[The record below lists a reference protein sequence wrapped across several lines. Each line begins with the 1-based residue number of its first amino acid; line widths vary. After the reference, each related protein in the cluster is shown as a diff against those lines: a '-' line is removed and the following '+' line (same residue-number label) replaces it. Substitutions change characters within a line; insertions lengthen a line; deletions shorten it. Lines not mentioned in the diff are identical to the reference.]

1 MKSVI
6 KNAKSVDE
14 AVAAALAELNVTED
28 MVTVEV
34 LEEGKKGFL
43 GLAGRDASVRVTVNE
58 ESADADEGKE
68 AVLSAAPADTADGDS
83 PIEIAENFLKQI
95 LASME
100 LEADLSIQSGDD
112 NTVEIDITGD
122 DMGIL
127 IGRRGETLSALQ
139 YLTSLA
145 VNRRTEDYYRI
156 VLDTENY
163 KKRREETLKRLAKKL
178 AGNAVRYRRNVTLEA
193 MSPYE
198 RRVIHSELQ
207 NDPMVTTYS
216 TGEEPNRK
224 VVIVYKGGK

>member
-1 MKSVI
+1 MKSVV

-14 AVAAALAELNVTED
+14 AVQAALAELGVTENE
-28 MVTVEV
+28 VTIEV
-34 LEEGKKGFL
+34 LEEGKKGLL
-43 GLAGRDASVRVTVNE
+43 GIGGKDASVKVTVKEKE
-58 ESADADEGKE
+58 EEAPTFEVPQKAETADAPE
-68 AVLSAAPADTADGDS
+68 AL
-83 PIEIAENFLKQI
+83 AESFLRQI
-95 LASME
+95 LGAMN
-100 LEADLSIQSGDD
+100 LEAELDICKEEENGIA
-112 NTVEIDITGD
+112 IDISGD

-145 VNRRTEDYYRI
+145 VNRHTEDYYRI
-156 VLDTENY
+156 LLDTENY
-163 KKRREETLKRLAKKL
+163 KKRREEILKKLAKKL

-198 RRVIHSELQ
+198 RRVIHSVLQ

-224 VVIVYKGGK
+224 VVIVYKGAK

>member
-1 MKSVI
+1 MKSLI
-6 KNAKSVDE
+6 KNAKSIDE
-14 AVAAALAELNVTED
+14 AVALALEELGVTED

-43 GLAGRDASVRVTVNE
+43 GLNGKDASVRVTVNE
-58 ESADADEGKE
+58 TEAELTPENLAEDFLRHILDA
-68 AVLSAAPADTADGDS
+68 
-83 PIEIAENFLKQI
+83 
-95 LASME
+95 ME
-100 LEADLSIQSGDD
+100 LEAELTVASEEENTLSIDISG
-112 NTVEIDITGD
+112 E

-145 VNRRTEDYYRI
+145 VNRHTEDYYRV

-178 AGNAVRYRRNVTLEA
+178 AGNAVRYRRNVTMEA

-198 RRVIHSELQ
+198 RRIIHSELQ

-224 VVIVYKGGK
+224 VVIAYRGNK

>member
-6 KNAKSVDE
+6 KNAKSIDE
-14 AVAAALAELNVTED
+14 AVALALEELGVTED
-28 MVTVEV
+28 MVTIEV
-34 LEEGKKGFL
+34 LEEAKKGFL
-43 GLAGRDASVRVTVNE
+43 GLNGKDASVRVTVNE
-58 ESADADEGKE
+58 VTPE
-68 AVLSAAPADTADGDS
+68 AR
-83 PIEIAENFLKQI
+83 AEDFLCHI
-95 LASME
+95 LDSME
-100 LEADLSIQSGDD
+100 LAADVSVQSGEE
-112 NTVEIDITGD
+112 NTLEIDITGE

-145 VNRRTEDYYRI
+145 VNRHTDEYYRI

-163 KKRREETLKRLAKKL
+163 KKRREETLKKLAKKL

-198 RRVIHSELQ
+198 RRVIHSVLQ
-207 NDPMVTTYS
+207 NDPMVSTYS

-224 VVIVYKGGK
+224 VVIVYKGNKQA

>member
-1 MKSVI
+1 MKSLI
-6 KNAKSVDE
+6 KNAKSVEE
-14 AVAAALAELNVTED
+14 AIALALEELGATED
-28 MVTVEV
+28 MVTIEV

-43 GLAGRDASVRVTVNE
+43 GLN
-58 ESADADEGKE
+58 GKE
-68 AVLSAAPADTADGDS
+68 AQVLVTLNETEETPA
-83 PIEIAENFLKQI
+83 ERAEDFLHHI
-95 LASME
+95 LDSME
-100 LEADLSIQSGDD
+100 LSAELSVEEGDE
-112 NTVEIDITGD
+112 NTISIDITGD

-145 VNRRTEDYYRI
+145 VNRHTEEYYRI

-178 AGNAVRYRRNVTLEA
+178 AGNAVRYRRNVTMEA

-198 RRVIHSELQ
+198 RRIIHSELQ

-224 VVIVYKGGK
+224 VVIAYKGNR

>member
-1 MKSVI
+1 MKSLI

-14 AVAAALAELNVTED
+14 AIALALEELGATED

-43 GLAGRDASVRVTVNE
+43 GLN
-58 ESADADEGKE
+58 GKE
-68 AVLSAAPADTADGDS
+68 ASVLVTLNETEETP
-83 PIEIAENFLKQI
+83 EERAEDFLRHI
-95 LASME
+95 LDSME
-100 LEADLSIQSGDD
+100 LSADLSVETGDE
-112 NTVEIDITGD
+112 NTISIDITGD

-145 VNRRTEDYYRI
+145 VNRHTEEYYRI

-178 AGNAVRYRRNVTLEA
+178 AGNAVRYRRNVTMEA

-198 RRVIHSELQ
+198 RRIIHSELQ

-224 VVIVYKGGK
+224 VVIAYKGNR

>member
-6 KNAKSVDE
+6 KNAKNIDE

-28 MVTVEV
+28 MVTIEV

-43 GLAGRDASVRVTVNE
+43 GIGEKEASVRVTVNE
-58 ESADADEGKE
+58 KE
-68 AVLSAAPADTADGDS
+68 EAPIAAPAVSTADGES
-83 PIEIAENFLKQI
+83 PEGIAENFLRHI
-95 LASME
+95 LSTME
-100 LEADLSIQSGDD
+100 LEADLSLNTTED
-112 NTVEIDITGD
+112 NSIEIDISGD

-145 VNRRTEDYYRI
+145 VNRHTEDYYRI

-198 RRVIHSELQ
+198 RRIIHSVLQ
-207 NDPMVTTYS
+207 SDPMVSTYS

-224 VVIVYKGGK
+224 VVIVYKGNK

>member
-6 KNAKSVDE
+6 KNAKSIDE
-14 AVAAALAELNVTED
+14 AVALALEELGVTED
-28 MVTVEV
+28 MVTIEV
-34 LEEGKKGFL
+34 LEEAKKGFL
-43 GLAGRDASVRVTVNE
+43 GLNGKDASVRVTVNE
-58 ESADADEGKE
+58 VTPE
-68 AVLSAAPADTADGDS
+68 AR
-83 PIEIAENFLKQI
+83 AEDFLRHI
-95 LASME
+95 LDSME
-100 LEADLSIQSGDD
+100 LAADVSVQSGEE
-112 NTVEIDITGD
+112 NTLEIDITGE

-145 VNRRTEDYYRI
+145 VNRHTEEYYRI

-163 KKRREETLKRLAKKL
+163 KKRREETLKKLAKKL

-198 RRVIHSELQ
+198 RRVIHSVLQ
-207 NDPMVTTYS
+207 NDPMVSTYS

-224 VVIVYKGGK
+224 VVIVYKGNKQA

>member
-1 MKSVI
+1 MRSVI
-6 KNAKSVDE
+6 KNAKSIEE
-14 AVAAALAELNVTED
+14 AVAAALAELAVSED
-28 MVTVEV
+28 MVTIEV

-43 GLAGRDASVRVTVNE
+43 GLVGKEASVRVTVKE
-58 ESADADEGKE
+58 EEIE
-68 AVLSAAPADTADGDS
+68 EVPAPAEAIVDTDAS
-83 PIEIAENFLKQI
+83 APVEIAETFLRHI
-95 LASME
+95 LDSMG
-100 LEADLSIQSGDD
+100 LEADLSISPGEE

-145 VNRRTEDYYRI
+145 VNRRTEEYYRI

-163 KKRREETLKRLAKKL
+163 KKRREETLKRLAKRL
-178 AGNAVRYRRNVTLEA
+178 AGNAVRYRKNITLEA

-198 RRVIHSELQ
+198 RRIIHSELQ
-207 NDPMVTTYS
+207 DDPMVTTYS

-224 VVIVYKGGK
+224 VVIAYRGGR

>member
-1 MKSVI
+1 MKSLI
-6 KNAKSVDE
+6 KNAKSVEE
-14 AVAAALAELNVTED
+14 AIALALEELGATED

-43 GLAGRDASVRVTVNE
+43 GLN
-58 ESADADEGKE
+58 GKE
-68 AVLSAAPADTADGDS
+68 ASVLVALNEMEVTP
-83 PIEIAENFLKQI
+83 EERAEDFLRHI
-95 LASME
+95 LDSME
-100 LEADLSIQSGDD
+100 LPADLNVESGEE
-112 NTVEIDITGD
+112 NTISIDIAGD

-145 VNRRTEDYYRI
+145 VNRHTEEYYRI

-178 AGNAVRYRRNVTLEA
+178 AGNAVRYRRNVTMEA

-198 RRVIHSELQ
+198 RRIIHSELQ
-207 NDPMVTTYS
+207 NNPMVTTYS

-224 VVIVYKGGK
+224 VVIAYKGNR

>member
-6 KNAKSVDE
+6 KNAKSIDE
-14 AVAAALAELNVTED
+14 AIAAALEELGVTED
-28 MVTVEV
+28 NVTVEV

-43 GLAGRDASVRVTVNE
+43 GLNGKDASVRVTVNE
-58 ESADADEGKE
+58 VTPE
-68 AVLSAAPADTADGDS
+68 AR
-83 PIEIAENFLKQI
+83 AEDFLRHI
-95 LASME
+95 LDSME
-100 LEADLSIQSGDD
+100 LEANLSIVPGEE
-112 NTVEIDITGD
+112 NTLAIDITGD

-145 VNRRTEDYYRI
+145 VNRHTEDYYRI

-163 KKRREETLKRLAKKL
+163 KKRREETLKKLAKKL

-198 RRVIHSELQ
+198 RRVIHSVLQ
-207 NDPMVTTYS
+207 SDPMVSTYS

-224 VVIVYKGGK
+224 VVIVYKGNK

>member
-14 AVAAALAELNVTED
+14 AIAAALEELHVTED

-43 GLAGRDASVRVTVNE
+43 GLAGKEASVRVTVNE
-58 ESADADEGKE
+58 AQTEGEE
-68 AVLSAAPADTADGDS
+68 AASAAPAVTSDGDA
-83 PIEIAENFLKQI
+83 PAEIAENFLQQI
-95 LASME
+95 LASMD
-100 LEADLSIQSGDD
+100 LEANLAVQQGAD

-224 VVIVYKGGK
+224 VVIVYKGGR

>member
-14 AVAAALAELNVTED
+14 AIAAALEELGATRD
-28 MVTVEV
+28 AVTVEI

-43 GLAGRDASVRVTVNE
+43 GLAGKEASVRVSLQEDEEAPSAVKAENGGESAVLAEDFLRHILDAMDLKAELSVETNE
-58 ESADADEGKE
+58 EDKS
-68 AVLSAAPADTADGDS
+68 VS
-83 PIEIAENFLKQI
+83 
-95 LASME
+95 
-100 LEADLSIQSGDD
+100 
-112 NTVEIDITGD
+112 IDISGE

-145 VNRRTEDYYRI
+145 VNRHQEEYCRI
-156 VLDTENY
+156 ILDTENY

-198 RRVIHSELQ
+198 RRIIHSVLQ
-207 NDPMVTTYS
+207 DDPMVSTYS

-224 VVIVYKGGK
+224 VVIVYKGGKH

>member
-1 MKSVI
+1 MKSII

-14 AVAAALAELNVTED
+14 AIEAALEELGVERDAVTI
-28 MVTVEV
+28 EV

-43 GLAGRDASVRVTVNE
+43 GLAGKEASVRATLWEDAEAPGAVASENE
-58 ESADADEGKE
+58 GGAAAAAEAFLHHILDAMDLKAE
-68 AVLSAAPADTADGDS
+68 LSVETN
-83 PIEIAENFLKQI
+83 AEEK
-95 LASME
+95 SV
-100 LEADLSIQSGDD
+100 S
-112 NTVEIDITGD
+112 IDISGD

-145 VNRRTEDYYRI
+145 VNRHQEEYCRI
-156 VLDTENY
+156 ILDTENY

-198 RRVIHSELQ
+198 RRIIHSVLQ
-207 NDPMVTTYS
+207 DDPMVSTYS

-224 VVIVYKGGK
+224 VVIVYKGGKH

>member
-14 AVAAALAELNVTED
+14 AIALALEELNVTED
-28 MVTVEV
+28 AVTVEV

-43 GLAGRDASVRVTVNE
+43 GLNGKEASVRVTLNE
-58 ESADADEGKE
+58 TE
-68 AVLSAAPADTADGDS
+68 VS
-83 PIEIAENFLKQI
+83 PEERAEDFLRHI
-95 LASME
+95 LDSME
-100 LEADLSIQSGDD
+100 LSADLAIESGEE
-112 NTVEIDITGD
+112 NTISIDITGD

-145 VNRRTEDYYRI
+145 VNRHTEEYYRV

-178 AGNAVRYRRNVTLEA
+178 AGNAVRYRRNVTMEA

-198 RRVIHSELQ
+198 RRIIHSELQ

-224 VVIVYKGGK
+224 VVIAYRGNR

>member
-6 KNAKSVDE
+6 KNAKSIDE
-14 AVAAALAELNVTED
+14 AVTLALEELGVTED

-34 LEEGKKGFL
+34 LEEAKKGFL
-43 GLAGRDASVRVTVNE
+43 GLNGKDASVRVTVNE
-58 ESADADEGKE
+58 VTPE
-68 AVLSAAPADTADGDS
+68 AR
-83 PIEIAENFLKQI
+83 AEDFLRHI
-95 LASME
+95 LDSME
-100 LEADLSIQSGDD
+100 LTADVAVQSGEE
-112 NTVEIDITGD
+112 NTLEIDITGE

-145 VNRRTEDYYRI
+145 VNRHTEEYYRI

-163 KKRREETLKRLAKKL
+163 KKRREETLKKLAKKL

-198 RRVIHSELQ
+198 RRVIHSVLQ
-207 NDPMVTTYS
+207 SDPMVSTYS

-224 VVIVYKGGK
+224 VVIVYKGNKQA

>member
-1 MKSVI
+1 MKSII

-14 AVAAALAELNVTED
+14 AIEAALEELGVTREA
-28 MVTVEV
+28 VTVEI

-43 GLAGRDASVRVTVNE
+43 GLAGKDASVCVRLKNSEETEESSVVDAGSGADSAARAEMFLQPILEAMKLDAKLSVKTNE
-58 ESADADEGKE
+58 EEKS
-68 AVLSAAPADTADGDS
+68 VS
-83 PIEIAENFLKQI
+83 
-95 LASME
+95 
-100 LEADLSIQSGDD
+100 
-112 NTVEIDITGD
+112 IDISGE

-145 VNRRTEDYYRI
+145 VNRHQEEYCRI
-156 VLDTENY
+156 ILDTENY

-178 AGNAVRYRRNVTLEA
+178 AGSAVRYRRNVTLEA

-198 RRVIHSELQ
+198 RRIIHSVLQ
-207 NDPMVTTYS
+207 DDPMVSTYS

-224 VVIVYKGGK
+224 VVIVYKGGKH

>member
-6 KNAKSVDE
+6 KNAKSIDE
-14 AVAAALAELNVTED
+14 AVAAALAELAVSED

-43 GLAGRDASVRVTVNE
+43 GLAGKEASVRITVKE
-58 ESADADEGKE
+58 DAGVVAPIEAAKKADNA
-68 AVLSAAPADTADGDS
+68 SPA
-83 PIEIAENFLKQI
+83 EIAENFLRHI
-95 LASME
+95 LLSMG
-100 LEADLSIQSGDD
+100 LEAELSVTPGEE

-163 KKRREETLKRLAKKL
+163 KKRREETLKRLAKRL

-198 RRVIHSELQ
+198 RRIIHSELQ
-207 NDPMVTTYS
+207 NDPMVSTYS

-224 VVIVYKGGK
+224 VVIVYKGGR

>member
-1 MKSVI
+1 MKSLI
-6 KNAKSVDE
+6 KNAKSVEE
-14 AVAAALAELNVTED
+14 AIALALEELGATED

-43 GLAGRDASVRVTVNE
+43 GLN
-58 ESADADEGKE
+58 GKE
-68 AVLSAAPADTADGDS
+68 ASVLVTLNETEVTP
-83 PIEIAENFLKQI
+83 EERAEDFLRHI
-95 LASME
+95 LDSME
-100 LEADLSIQSGDD
+100 LPADLNVESGEE
-112 NTVEIDITGD
+112 NTISIDITGD

-145 VNRRTEDYYRI
+145 VNRHTEEYYRI

-178 AGNAVRYRRNVTLEA
+178 AGNAVRYRRNVTMEA

-198 RRVIHSELQ
+198 RRIIHSELQ

-224 VVIVYKGGK
+224 VVIAYKGNR

>member
-1 MKSVI
+1 MKSLI
-6 KNAKSVDE
+6 KNAKSIDE
-14 AVAAALAELNVTED
+14 AVALALEELGVTED

-43 GLAGRDASVRVTVNE
+43 GLNGKDASVRVTVNE
-58 ESADADEGKE
+58 TEVKMTPENRAEDFLRHILDA
-68 AVLSAAPADTADGDS
+68 
-83 PIEIAENFLKQI
+83 
-95 LASME
+95 ME
-100 LEADLSIQSGDD
+100 LEAELTVASEEENTLSIDISG
-112 NTVEIDITGD
+112 E

-145 VNRRTEDYYRI
+145 VNRHTEDYYRV

-178 AGNAVRYRRNVTLEA
+178 AGNAVRYRRNVTMEA

-198 RRVIHSELQ
+198 RRIIHSELQ

-224 VVIVYKGGK
+224 VVIAYRGNK

>member
-1 MKSVI
+1 MKSLV
-6 KNAKSVDE
+6 KNAKSVEE
-14 AVAAALAELNVTED
+14 AIALALEELGATED

-34 LEEGKKGFL
+34 LEEGKKGFF
-43 GLAGRDASVRVTVNE
+43 GLNGKEASVRVTLNE
-58 ESADADEGKE
+58 TEK
-68 AVLSAAPADTADGDS
+68 AP
-83 PIEIAENFLKQI
+83 EERAEDFLRHI
-95 LASME
+95 LDSME
-100 LEADLSIQSGDD
+100 LSADLNVESGEE
-112 NTVEIDITGD
+112 NTISIDITGD

-145 VNRRTEDYYRI
+145 VNRHTDDYYRI

-178 AGNAVRYRRNVTLEA
+178 AGNAVRYRRNVTMEA

-198 RRVIHSELQ
+198 RRIIHSELQ

-224 VVIVYKGGK
+224 VVIAYKGNR

>member
-1 MKSVI
+1 MKSVV

-14 AVAAALAELNVTED
+14 AVQAALAELGVTEEE
-28 MVTVEV
+28 VTVEV

-43 GLAGRDASVRVTVNE
+43 GLAGKDASVKVTV
-58 ESADADEGKE
+58 KE
-68 AVLSAAPADTADGDS
+68 AEAPQMTEAVKETDGDAPAAL
-83 PIEIAENFLKQI
+83 AENFLRQI
-95 LASME
+95 LGAMNLKAE
-100 LEADLSIQSGDD
+100 LDIRPEADNGIA
-112 NTVEIDITGD
+112 IDISGD

-145 VNRRTEDYYRI
+145 VNRHTEEYYRI
-156 VLDTENY
+156 LLDTENY
-163 KKRREETLKRLAKKL
+163 KKRREETLKKLAKKL

-198 RRVIHSELQ
+198 RRVIHSVLQ

-224 VVIVYKGGK
+224 VVIVYKGAK

>member
-14 AVAAALAELNVTED
+14 AIALALEELCATED
-28 MVTVEV
+28 MVTIEV
-34 LEEGKKGFL
+34 LEEGKKGFF
-43 GLAGRDASVRVTVNE
+43 GLN
-58 ESADADEGKE
+58 GKE
-68 AVLSAAPADTADGDS
+68 ASVCVTLNETELTPEGR
-83 PIEIAENFLKQI
+83 AEDFLRHI
-95 LASME
+95 LDSME
-100 LEADLSIQSGDD
+100 LTADLAVETGDE
-112 NTVEIDITGD
+112 NTISIDITGD

-145 VNRRTEDYYRI
+145 VNRHTEEYYRI

-178 AGNAVRYRRNVTLEA
+178 AGNAVRYRRNVTMEA

-198 RRVIHSELQ
+198 RRIIHAELQ
-207 NDPMVTTYS
+207 NDPMVSTYS

-224 VVIVYKGGK
+224 VVIAYKGNR

>member
-6 KNAKSVDE
+6 KNAKSIDE

-43 GLAGRDASVRVTVNE
+43 GLAGKDASVRVTIKE
-58 ESADADEGKE
+58 EEKADEVVPVVKSE
-68 AVLSAAPADTADGDS
+68 DGVS
-83 PIEIAENFLKQI
+83 PQGIAEDFLRHI
-95 LASME
+95 LQSMD
-100 LEADLSIQSGDD
+100 LEAELSVTPGED
-112 NTVEIDITGD
+112 NSIEIDISGD

-145 VNRRTEDYYRI
+145 VNRHTEDYYRI
-156 VLDTENY
+156 MLDTENY

-198 RRVIHSELQ
+198 RRIIHSVLQ
-207 NDPMVTTYS
+207 SDPMVSTYS

-224 VVIVYKGGK
+224 VVIVYKGNK

>member
-1 MKSVI
+1 MTSVI

-14 AVAAALAELNVTED
+14 AVQAALAELGVTENE
-28 MVTVEV
+28 VTIEV
-34 LEEGKKGFL
+34 LEEGKKGLL
-43 GLAGRDASVRVTVNE
+43 GIGGKDASVKVTVKEAEKVE
-58 ESADADEGKE
+58 EEEAVPEKTAEKAADAPET
-68 AVLSAAPADTADGDS
+68 L
-83 PIEIAENFLKQI
+83 AENFLRRI
-95 LASME
+95 LSDMN
-100 LEADLSIQSGDD
+100 LEAELDIRKEEENGIA
-112 NTVEIDITGD
+112 IDISGD

-145 VNRRTEDYYRI
+145 VNRHTEEYYRI
-156 VLDTENY
+156 LLDTENY
-163 KKRREETLKRLAKKL
+163 KKRREETLKKLAKKL

-198 RRVIHSELQ
+198 RRVIHSVLQ

-224 VVIVYKGGK
+224 VVIVYKGAK

>member
-1 MKSVI
+1 MKSLI
-6 KNAKSVDE
+6 KNAKSIDE
-14 AVAAALAELNVTED
+14 AIALALEELNATED

-43 GLAGRDASVRVTVNE
+43 GLNGKEASVRVTLNE
-58 ESADADEGKE
+58 TEASPEGRAEDFLRHILDFMELSADLAIE
-68 AVLSAAPADTADGDS
+68 AG
-83 PIEIAENFLKQI
+83 EENTI
-95 LASME
+95 S
-100 LEADLSIQSGDD
+100 
-112 NTVEIDITGD
+112 IDITGE

-145 VNRRTEDYYRI
+145 VNRHTEEYYRV

-178 AGNAVRYRRNVTLEA
+178 AGNAVRYRRNVTMEA

-198 RRVIHSELQ
+198 RRIIHSELQ
-207 NDPMVTTYS
+207 NDPMVSTYS

-224 VVIVYKGGK
+224 VVIAYKGNR

>member
-6 KNAKSVDE
+6 KNAKSIDE

-43 GLAGRDASVRVTVNE
+43 GLAGKDASVRVTIKE
-58 ESADADEGKE
+58 EEKADEVVPVVKSE
-68 AVLSAAPADTADGDS
+68 DGVS
-83 PIEIAENFLKQI
+83 PQGIAEDFLRHI
-95 LASME
+95 LQSMD
-100 LEADLSIQSGDD
+100 LEADNSI
-112 NTVEIDITGD
+112 EIDISGD

-145 VNRRTEDYYRI
+145 VNRHTEDYYRI
-156 VLDTENY
+156 MLDTENY

-198 RRVIHSELQ
+198 RRIIHSVLQ
-207 NDPMVTTYS
+207 SDPMVSTYS

-224 VVIVYKGGK
+224 VVIVYKGNK